1 MTVCGNNPGTYT
13 MLEAT
18 RFKLASES
26 ELTYRLKWAAWERL
40 FNVAHCR
47 TIGFE
52 VRLHGPRGPIVD
64 LVAVGRNNVVYAVEV
79 KSSRS
84 DFARDNN
91 TDADIE
97 RLRQRMGS
105 LTRRIILAEQTLA
118 QAAEFARGH
127 AGDRWHDV
135 PAYRVAESDRT
146 RLTDELLRL
155 RERLTTVSNKFHD
168 PRFLAAA
175 HYHYIMAPAGVVL
188 AEMMP
193 PQWGLLDPTPQEI
206 VTAPGQTIRQNSG
219 IMANV
224 FRAIARSN
232 SQSMMRAYGVRFGK
246 DGAEFPGTH
255 SKDRIA

>member
-13 MLEAT
+13 MLDAT

-26 ELTYRLKWAAWERL
+26 ELTYRLKWAAWEWL
-40 FNVAHCR
+40 YNVAHCR